1 MRLESIMDLSDLSCS
16 ICNGKFKNK
25 QSLATHKRRYHPDMQ
40 KQQGQ
45 QHDQLDS
52 SSDDGSISNENQID
66 QSQTSP
72 SEPGGSNE
80 NKSTTEEE
88 LTEEHE
94 TDNSKDHQTDP
105 SESDVSESMH
115 NTMSK
120 TVSLPRK
127 RKVKNPDKPLPK
139 KRKKSHSM
147 RNQNTSLTRTNVF
160 DDHSVVGVLYSIEET
175 LSNINS
181 ALHKQILKSKSPWNR
196 LDAFNF
202 KHNYFLNLEE
212 CSQQYFA
219 KPMKDVLTEEEMTLV
234 DAVQSEQ
241 NLKELAILLNE
252 NQELFMKLIN
262 RFEMC
267 ANKNK

>member
-1 MRLESIMDLSDLSCS
+1 
-16 ICNGKFKNK
+16 
-25 QSLATHKRRYHPDMQ
+25 
-40 KQQGQ
+40 
-45 QHDQLDS
+45 
-52 SSDDGSISNENQID
+52 
-66 QSQTSP
+66 
-72 SEPGGSNE
+72 
-80 NKSTTEEE
+80 
-88 LTEEHE
+88 
-94 TDNSKDHQTDP
+94 
-105 SESDVSESMH
+105 
-115 NTMSK
+115 
-120 TVSLPRK
+120 
-127 RKVKNPDKPLPK
+127 
-139 KRKKSHSM
+139 M
-147 RNQNTSLTRTNVF
+147 RNQNSSLTRTNVF
-160 DDHSVVGVLYSIEET
+160 DDHTVVGVLYSIEET

-212 CSQQYFA
+212 CSQHYFA

>member
-1 MRLESIMDLSDLSCS
+1 MDLSDLSCS

-40 KQQGQ
+40 KHQGQ

-52 SSDDGSISNENQID
+52 PSDDGSISNENQID
-66 QSQTSP
+66 QSQSSP

-127 RKVKNPDKPLPK
+127 RKVKNPDNP
-139 KRKKSHSM
+139 
-147 RNQNTSLTRTNVF
+147 T
-160 DDHSVVGVLYSIEET
+160 
-175 LSNINS
+175 
-181 ALHKQILKSKSPWNR
+181 
-196 LDAFNF
+196 
-202 KHNYFLNLEE
+202 
-212 CSQQYFA
+212 
-219 KPMKDVLTEEEMTLV
+219 
-234 DAVQSEQ
+234 
-241 NLKELAILLNE
+241 
-252 NQELFMKLIN
+252 
-262 RFEMC
+262 
-267 ANKNK
+267 

>member
-1 MRLESIMDLSDLSCS
+1 
-16 ICNGKFKNK
+16 
-25 QSLATHKRRYHPDMQ
+25 MQ

-45 QHDQLDS
+45 QHDQFGS
-52 SSDDGSISNENQID
+52 PSDDGSTVDESDISNENQID
-66 QSQTSP
+66 QSETSP

-80 NKSTTEEE
+80 NKSTTEAE

-94 TDNSKDHQTDP
+94 TDNSKDHQTDR
-105 SESDVSESMH
+105 SESGVSESMH
-115 NTMSK
+115 TVMSK

-127 RKVKNPDKPLPK
+127 RKVKNPVKPLRK
-139 KRKKSHSM
+139 KRKRSHSM
-147 RNQNTSLTRTNVF
+147 RNQNSSLTNVF
-160 DDHSVVGVLYSIEET
+160 DDHNVVGVLYSIKET

-181 ALHKQILKSKSPWNR
+181 AFHKQILKSKSPWNR

-212 CSQQYFA
+212 CSQHYFA
-219 KPMKDVLTEEEMTLV
+219 KPMKDVLTEEEMTFV

-267 ANKNK
+267 NKNK